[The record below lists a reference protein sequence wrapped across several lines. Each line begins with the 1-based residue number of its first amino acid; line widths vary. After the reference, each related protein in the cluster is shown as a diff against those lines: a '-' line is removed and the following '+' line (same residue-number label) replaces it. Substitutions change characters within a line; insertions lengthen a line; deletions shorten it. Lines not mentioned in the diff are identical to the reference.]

1 MDDFTRNAV
10 TRRTFLGGALAA
22 GGMLLAGCGGGETPA
37 GSTTGG
43 GGAGSGTT
51 AGGTTAGSGTT
62 AAGTT
67 VAGGGSAVSGDPLRI
82 GVPTDFLPSAI
93 QRFNPSNRPLRRTVF
108 DMLID
113 RKPDGSYGPSL
124 AKSWEFSDDNKK
136 LVLELLDGVTYHSGR
151 DFGPDDVVFAIQTAM
166 DKKSGVQEA
175 PLLRR
180 ASGIKKSGAN
190 QVTVTFDEPFVSY
203 LDALAM
209 IPIVDEKTYSDI
221 ADGKQIVGTGP
232 FSWKSWTPG
241 RTVQMGRNGS
251 YWQEGKPYLPGLDFS
266 IVTESQAL
274 LAAMRS
280 GDLDLAMRMLAR
292 DAASLQKDSKFSV
305 SASPG
310 YDTYVGVSTNVK
322 PLDDVRVRQAIAYCL
337 DRKRIAQQVYQGF
350 AEPTCC
356 LWDSK
361 TKGVTDE
368 MVNHYSYDIEKA
380 KSLLAEAGATG
391 AEIELAPSPQ
401 DPAFSSVGD
410 IVRYGLEQAG
420 LKVKNVSIT
429 AADWPK
435 RNQSYDLPALWISLV
450 GFTVSGPVPTL
461 LSSNPLTPDENTS
474 HFTTD
479 EYTSLTQALL
489 SAAQDQKASAL
500 GDLTTYMIDQAF
512 HNTVVQAKVP
522 IASVAGLSGVSVDA
536 TLSLNLTDAKLSG

>member
-1 MDDFTRNAV
+1 MDDITRNAV

-22 GGMLLAGCGGGETPA
+22 GGLLLAGCGGGESPS

-43 GGAGSGTT
+43 GAAGGTSGAAGSSGA
-51 AGGTTAGSGTT
+51 AGGTTSAGGSGV
-62 AAGTT
+62 AAD
-67 VAGGGSAVSGDPLRI
+67 ALRI
-82 GVPTDFLPSAI
+82 GVPTDFLPSAV

-108 DMLID
+108 DVLIE
-113 RKPDGSYGPSL
+113 RKPDGSYAPSL
-124 AKSWEFSDDNKK
+124 AKSWEFSDDNKT
-136 LVLELLDGVTYHSGR
+136 LVMDLVEGVTYHSGR

-166 DKKSGVQEA
+166 EKKSGVQEA
-175 PLLRR
+175 TLLRR
-180 ASGIKKSGAN
+180 ASGIKKSGAS

-209 IPIVDEKTYSDI
+209 IPIVDEKTYADV

-232 FSWKSWTPG
+232 FTWKSWTPG
-241 RTVQMGRNGS
+241 STVEMGRNDS
-251 YWQEGKPYLPGLDFS
+251 YWQEGKPYLPGLNFS

-280 GDLDLAMRMLAR
+280 GDMDLAMRMLAR

-322 PLDDVRVRQAIAYCL
+322 PLDDVRVRQAIAYCI
-337 DRKRIAQQVYQGF
+337 DRKRIADQVYQGF
-350 AEPTCC
+350 AEPSCC
-356 LWDSK
+356 LWDSN
-361 TKGVTDE
+361 TEGITDD
-368 MVNHYSYDIEKA
+368 MINHYSYDIDKA
-380 KSLLAEAGATG
+380 KSLLADAGASG

-410 IVRYGLEQAG
+410 IVRYGMEQAG

-435 RNQSYDLPALWISLV
+435 RNQAHDLPGLWISLV
-450 GFTVSGPVPTL
+450 GLTVSGAVPTL
-461 LSSNPLTPDENTS
+461 LSSNPLTPDANTS

-479 EYTSLTQALL
+479 QYTSLTNALL
-489 SAAQDQKASAL
+489 AASDDQKAAAL
-500 GDLTTYMIDQAF
+500 GDLTSYMIDQAF

-522 IASVAGLSGVSVDA
+522 IVNVAGLSGVTVDA
-536 TLSLNLTDAKLSG
+536 TLSLNLTDAKMSA